1 MSDPIT
7 LNLLRL
13 LEQETTNFI
22 LAAIP
27 HMLQLPTDEFEQLLP
42 ILTAAR
48 EHLKGE
54 YSEFPT
60 QGKGDDDATTKK

>member
-1 MSDPIT
+1 MSDLIT

-22 LAAIP
+22 LAGLAY
-27 HMLQLPTDEFEQLLP
+27 MDRLPKTEFEQLLP

-48 EHLKGE
+48 EHLKRE
-54 YSEFPT
+54 YGEFPI
-60 QGKGDDDATTKK
+60 QGIKEKA